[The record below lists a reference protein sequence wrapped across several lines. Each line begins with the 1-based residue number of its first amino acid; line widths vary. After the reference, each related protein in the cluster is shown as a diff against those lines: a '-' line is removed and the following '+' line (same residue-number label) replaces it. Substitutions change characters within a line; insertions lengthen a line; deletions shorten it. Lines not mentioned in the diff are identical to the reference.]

1 MEQKIRALR
10 EQMEQSISRIDSKEK
25 LAAFW
30 QEFLSKKGSVAGLMK
45 GLGAVAKEDRPAMG
59 KLINDFK
66 VLAEERYQALEP
78 CGVVGANV
86 GGLAETV
93 LGVGD
98 ATDLAVHGLA
108 AEAGVDDD
116 GAADGLAGR
125 LQKHQTAIGQIS
137 HDLHRGL
144 VVRVLLEVQ
153 ELAQHKV
160 GGEANVID
168 HTRLMNGP

>member
-1 MEQKIRALR
+1 MAGHGGGVPGDVKPGRAG
-10 EQMEQSISRIDSKEK
+10 
-25 LAAFW
+25 
-30 QEFLSKKGSVAGLMK
+30 QELVGVFT
-45 GLGAVAKEDRPAMG
+45 
-59 KLINDFK
+59 I
-66 VLAEERYQALEP
+66 AEERYQALELRRVP
-78 CGVVGANV
+78 WADV
-86 GGLAETV
+86 GGAALKV
-93 LGVGD
+93 LGVLDTAHEGVD
-98 ATDLAVHGLA
+98 TRI